1 MAYRAV
7 NTHAWAQQ
15 FAFASSICPAVTLS
29 WTVKSVMLHRL
40 IMTEHTKHKALCL
53 EMNQSHRW
61 ASRGVPPSAQSIPER
76 WFNGDLLACLIQ
88 IPESSR
94 ERLEKFKA
102 VPWRIVR
109 WDGKPIEG

>member
-7 NTHAWAQQ
+7 STHAWAQR
-15 FAFASSICPAVTLS
+15 FAFASLICPAVTLS
-29 WTVKSVMLHRL
+29 WTLKSVTLHRL
-40 IMTEHTKHKALCL
+40 IMTEHNKHKALCL

-61 ASRGVPPSAQSIPER
+61 ASRGVPPSVQRMPER

-94 ERLEKFKA
+94 ELLEKCKA

-109 WDGKPIEG
+109 WGGRLVDG